1 MTGFGPLRGSDP
13 AVIDRTD
20 DKEVSI
26 MNHEPLGVA
35 VIGAGMAGRA
45 HANAFRQAGTVFSRL
60 PRPLR
65 LRAIADANL
74 ELAEKA
80 AADYGFERAYG
91 SWEEV
96 VADPEIHAVSVVV
109 GNSLHRPVSEALLAA
124 GKHVLCEKPLAAT
137 VEDAEAMVA
146 AANAAPGLVA
156 SINYSY
162 RRTPAFAEVQRRV
175 RGGDLGQVTHFDG
188 HYLCDYGADTRGP
201 WTWRDAGPMGS
212 GCLGDLGSH
221 LIDLAEQLF
230 GPITSVDG
238 ARLSTRITERRLPLG
253 QTIGH
258 EHGELSDEVRPVSN
272 DDDAVFVAT
281 FASGVTGSFNVSRV
295 AYGHDNSLGF
305 TVHGL
310 DGVIGFEFDQP
321 AQYTVD
327 VRGDRSGKGRKT
339 VIAGP
344 QFPYYREGLAWN
356 AGGLSYGYS
365 DIFVFQVRGF
375 LDEVLQVLEPLPRC
389 GTFADGLHT
398 MRVIE
403 AVVEAD
409 RSGRAITVDDAT
421 FH

>member
-1 MTGFGPLRGSDP
+1 MTD
-13 AVIDRTD
+13 
-20 DKEVSI
+20 
-26 MNHEPLGVA
+26 NPLGVA

-45 HANAFRQAGTVFSRL
+45 HANAFRQAETVFGRL
-60 PRPLR
+60 PRPVR
-65 LRAIADANL
+65 LRAVADANP
-74 ELAEKA
+74 ELAERA
-80 AADYGFERAYG
+80 ARDYGFERAYG

-109 GNSLHRPVSEALLAA
+109 GNNLHRPVSEALLAA
-124 GKHVLCEKPLAAT
+124 GKHVLCEKPLAGAI
-137 VEDAEAMVA
+137 EDAEAMVA
-146 AANAAPGLVA
+146 AAEAAPGVVA
-156 SINYSY
+156 GINYSY

-175 RGGDLGQVTHFDG
+175 RAGDLGAVTHFDG
-188 HYLCDYGADTRGP
+188 HYLCDYGADAKGP

-212 GCLGDLGSH
+212 GCVGDLGSH
-221 LIDLAEQLF
+221 LIDLSEQLF
-230 GPITSVDG
+230 GPIVSVDG
-238 ARLSTRITERRLPLG
+238 ARLATRIVERHLPLG
-253 QTIGH
+253 QTVGH
-258 EHGELSDEVRPVSN
+258 EHGELSDEVRPVNN

-305 TVHGL
+305 RIHGL
-310 DGVIGFEFDQP
+310 DGTIGFEFDQP

-327 VRGDRSGKGRKT
+327 LRGDRSGKGRKT

-344 QFPYYREGLAWN
+344 EFPYYREGLAWN

-375 LDEVLQVLEPLPRC
+375 LDEVLGASDPLPRC

-409 RSGRAITVDDAT
+409 RDARAVRIA
-421 FH
+421 